1 MENQNITSVLSTVG
15 TGANSLE
22 NLKRNNATVTNAAGE
37 ATIVKGKKVSNTK
50 AKKDPGAAAFGKIAG
65 QVKSTMVTTGGTNA
79 EPEKA
84 DAAAFPTV
92 TMAELG
98 TSGSVLQNLA
108 FNMLAGTVDKSIT
121 VETLNQL
128 PRALRNEK
136 TAIKGLLGKKSG
148 DIRAAWEKEQSQR
161 KRLDS
166 PTLRALWAA
175 VKGKAAKGT
184 GESWKDKVVKIL
196 DGKQSAAMKLQMLRE
211 LVDET
216 K

>member
-1 MENQNITSVLSTVG
+1 MENQTNAVVTILNNIDKDNAALH
-15 TGANSLE
+15 
-22 NLKRNNATVTNAAGE
+22 RNNATVINAAGE
-37 ATIVKGKKVSNTK
+37 ATIIKGKKSTQPKRPQNAADK
-50 AKKDPGAAAFGKIAG
+50 AFADMGK
-65 QVKSTMVTTGGTNA
+65 QVKSTMVLSGGTNA
-79 EPEKA
+79 EPEKV
-84 DAAAFPTV
+84 DAAGFPTV

-108 FNMLAGTVDKSIT
+108 FNFLAGAVDKSIT

-136 TAIKGLLGKKSG
+136 GAIKGLLGKKSA
-148 DIRAAWEKEQSQR
+148 DIRAAWEREQSTR
-161 KRLDS
+161 KRIDT
-166 PTLRALWAA
+166 PTLRALWAC
-175 VKGKAAKGT
+175 VKGKTAKGS

-211 LVDET
+211 LVDES

>member
-1 MENQNITSVLSTVG
+1 MENQTNTIAATLT
-15 TGANSLE
+15 
-22 NLKRNNATVTNAAGE
+22 RNNATVTNSTGE
-37 ATIVKGKKVSNTK
+37 VTINKGKKSTQPKRPQTAADK
-50 AKKDPGAAAFGKIAG
+50 AFANMGK
-65 QVKSTMVTTGGTNA
+65 QVKSTMVLSGGTNA
-79 EPEKA
+79 EPEKV
-84 DAAAFPTV
+84 DAAGFPTV

-108 FNMLAGTVDKSIT
+108 FNFLAGAVDQSIT

-136 TAIKGLLGKKSG
+136 GAIKGLLGKKSA
-148 DIRAAWEKEQSQR
+148 DIRAAWEREQSSR
-161 KRLDS
+161 KRIDT
-166 PTLRALWAA
+166 PTLRALWAC
-175 VKGKAAKGT
+175 VKGKTAKT
-184 GESWKDKVVKIL
+184 GGETWKDKVVKIL